1 MRRRA
6 WLAALLLFA
15 AGCSGSGATAAP
27 AATSPT
33 PAADEG
39 PAIPAAAPDLPEEGP
54 PRVSLVVRAGLA
66 PGRPVPYRLT
76 FENRTRDVLVP
87 FSVEAS
93 DGSGGSTWG
102 RTVAGEVV
110 YDESTDRFV
119 ETPVYTV
126 REGGDTDHRVLLR
139 SALFPGETLVE
150 EFDVRYPHTG
160 SVEEK
165 VKLLF
170 HRLTPA
176 EFEVRCYVGSGESLP
191 RRYAPLGRIQDP
203 SARRGALLAGFYL
216 RTERPPESAFGEIAL
231 TLPALPPSIANR
243 FKTAG
248 FEADRAMAADWA
260 GGWLAGDSE
269 RSVLVTAAGATRQ
282 LHGVPFEAL
291 QVIDGA
297 GSDVSF
303 CVTGAKRE
311 EILPLFPGREI
322 VPYKC
327 LHVSMPRKDILPAL
341 ERISNAGF
349 AVFPVAFQLREA
361 LDLKKVAK
369 PKAVPTK
376 AESPT
381 PVPAVTATKTPPKTA
396 TPTPTATPAPAE
408 SAVPTVEPPG

>member
-1 MRRRA
+1 MRRLSSSV
-6 WLAALLLFA
+6 WLGLCLLV
-15 AGCSGSGATAAP
+15 AGCSGGGATGAP
-27 AATSPT
+27 AATAT
-33 PAADEG
+33 PADEG
-39 PAIPAAAPDLPEEGP
+39 PAIPVQTAELPEEGP
-54 PRVSLVVRAGLA
+54 PRVSVVVRAGLA

-126 REGGDTDHRVLLR
+126 QEGTGVVPTDNRVLLR
-139 SALFPGETLVE
+139 SALFPGETLVQ
-150 EFDVRYPHTG
+150 EFDVRYSQTG

-176 EFEVRCYVGSGESLP
+176 EFEVRCYVGSGEALP

-216 RTERPPESAFGEIAL
+216 RTETPPEAAFGEIAL
-231 TLPALPPSIANR
+231 TLPALPPAIANR
-243 FKTAG
+243 FRTAG
-248 FEADRAMAADWA
+248 FDADRAMAADWA

-269 RSVLVTAAGATRQ
+269 RSVLVTAAGTTRQ
-282 LHGVPFEAL
+282 LPGVPFEAL

-303 CVTGAKRE
+303 CVSGAKRE
-311 EILPLFPGREI
+311 EIVPLFPGREI

-327 LHVSMPRKDILPAL
+327 LHVSMPRTDILPAL
-341 ERISNAGF
+341 ERISTAGF

-369 PKAVPTK
+369 VKPPATKVP
-376 AESPT
+376 ESPS
-381 PVPAVTATKTPPKTA
+381 PSATATKAPAAK
-396 TPTPTATPAPAE
+396 TPTPTPAAPVTPPE
-408 SAVPTVEPPG
+408 SPG